1 MHELGLLTSVVVAVE
16 NAAAQADSQ
25 VTRVEKVA
33 LEVGTMSGAIP
44 EALYGSWPIARQD
57 SICAEAQLEVTS
69 IPASV
74 YCPRCARDVPI
85 DEFFALACPE
95 CGMPTGNL
103 THGREFKIAWV
114 QWDTEPADASNAA
127 GASSSA

>member
-57 SICAEAQLEVTS
+57 SICAEAELEVTS

-85 DEFFALACPE
+85 DEFFALTCPE

-114 QWDTEPADASNAA
+114 QWDTEPESPSSAA
-127 GASSSA
+127 ESSSA

>member
-1 MHELGLLTSVVVAVE
+1 MHELGLLTSVVAAVE

-33 LEVGTMSGAIP
+33 LEVGAMSGAIP

-57 SICAEAQLEVTS
+57 SICAEAELEVTS

-114 QWDTEPADASNAA
+114 LWDTAPAD
-127 GASSSA
+127 SSHTADS

>member
-1 MHELGLLTSVVVAVE
+1 MHELGLLTSVVAAVE

-57 SICAEAQLEVTS
+57 SICAEAELEVTS

-74 YCPRCARDVPI
+74 YCPCCARDVPI

-114 QWDTEPADASNAA
+114 QWDTAPAD
-127 GASSSA
+127 SSHTADS

>member
-1 MHELGLLTSVVVAVE
+1 MHELGLLTSVVAAVE

-25 VTRVEKVA
+25 VTQVEKVA

-57 SICAEAQLEVTS
+57 SICAEAELEVTM

-114 QWDTEPADASNAA
+114 QWDTEPADASHAVE
-127 GASSSA
+127 SSSA

>member
-1 MHELGLLTSVVVAVE
+1 MHELGLLTSVVAAVE

-33 LEVGTMSGAIP
+33 LEVGAMSGAIP

-57 SICAEAQLEVTS
+57 SICAEAELEVTS

-74 YCPRCARDVPI
+74 YCPRCARDIEI
-85 DEFFALACPE
+85 DQFFALTCPQ

-114 QWDTEPADASNAA
+114 QWDTAPAD
-127 GASSSA
+127 SSHTADS

>member
-1 MHELGLLTSVVVAVE
+1 MHELGLLTSVVAAVE

-25 VTRVEKVA
+25 ITRVEKVA

-44 EALYGSWPIARQD
+44 EALYGSWPISRQD
-57 SICAEAQLEVTS
+57 SICAEAELEVTS

-103 THGREFKIAWV
+103 AHGREFKIAWV
-114 QWDTEPADASNAA
+114 QWDTASADASHAA
-127 GASSSA
+127 ESSSA

>member
-1 MHELGLLTSVVVAVE
+1 MHELGLLTSVVAAVE
-16 NAAAQADSQ
+16 KAAAQADSQ

-33 LEVGTMSGAIP
+33 LDVGTMSEAIP

-57 SICAEAQLEVTS
+57 SICAQAELEVTM

-85 DEFFALACPE
+85 DEFFALTCPE

-114 QWDTEPADASNAA
+114 QWDTEPEDP
-127 GASSSA
+127 SSAAES

>member
-1 MHELGLLTSVVVAVE
+1 MHELGLLTSVVAAVE

-33 LEVGTMSGAIP
+33 LDVGAMSGAIP

-57 SICAEAQLEVTS
+57 SICAEAELEVTS

-114 QWDTEPADASNAA
+114 QWDTAPADASHTAD
-127 GASSSA
+127 S